1 MAYQYRRR
9 KETDLARQVY
19 QHLLLPI
26 CIPINRLEDAELKF
40 SIALEA
46 SIRGFGLDAP
56 HVAMSC
62 NNLAEV
68 MRVQGK
74 LEQAIELYKQA
85 VEVFQVHYTL
95 EDPRT
100 ATTYYNLAT
109 ALYLSGRFSEARIAA
124 EKGFEGMKGT
134 FGSERTET
142 LAVEVLLAKSEWKL
156 NHHRKALQHLTVCHD
171 ILLKK
176 GTIHS

>member
-1 MAYQYRRR
+1 
-9 KETDLARQVY
+9 
-19 QHLLLPI
+19 
-26 CIPINRLEDAELKF
+26 
-40 SIALEA
+40 LEA

-109 ALYLSGRFSEARIAA
+109 ALYLSGRFSDAKIAA
-124 EKGFEGMKGT
+124 DKGFEGMKGVVLKRLRRRSQKLVDVLVEKQAFFEAMKICT
-134 FGSERTET
+134 AAET
-142 LAVEVLLAKSEWKL
+142 SLKRLELIESLSFASIR
-156 NHHRKALQHLTVCHD
+156 RKEALVHLKDPQV
-171 ILLKK
+171 
-176 GTIHS
+176 

>member
-1 MAYQYRRR
+1 M
-9 KETDLARQVY
+9 
-19 QHLLLPI
+19 
-26 CIPINRLEDAELKF
+26 
-40 SIALEA
+40 EA

-109 ALYLSGRFSEARIAA
+109 ALYLSGRFSDAKIAA
-124 EKGFEGMKGT
+124 DKGFEGMKGV
-134 FGSERTET
+134 FGSEKTET
-142 LAVEVLLAKSEWKL
+142 LAVEVLLAKTEWKL
-156 NHHRKALQHLTVCHD
+156 NHLRKALQHLNACQE

-176 GTIHS
+176 GDIVS